1 MIHTRYIQAV
11 IDKIGAKSYLEIGI
25 NNPDHNFNLI
35 KCQFKIGVD
44 PNPNSKASFTG
55 TSDEFFDAVIGYV
68 ETGTRCGT
76 YRESLKAIR
85 FDVVFIDGL
94 HYSEQVKADFTN
106 SLECLRDGGV
116 IIIHDTD
123 PAEERLAA
131 WPRKERGRW
140 NGDVFKFVAQ
150 LADFGAVDWR
160 TPTVDPN
167 GLTFVKRTANPSP
180 LPVFKDCDYKTFKE
194 NRKEIL
200 NLCTWEECKE
210 WI

>member
-55 TSDEFFDAVIGYV
+55 TSDEFFKEWPSYMAANNY
-68 ETGTRCGT
+68 ELMARF
-76 YRESLKAIR
+76 

-94 HYSEQVKADFTN
+94 HWSEQVANDFF
-106 SLECLRDGGV
+106 SSMAMLRAGGI

>member
-1 MIHTRYIQAV
+1 V
-11 IDKIGAKSYLEIGI
+11 I
-25 NNPDHNFNLI
+25 
-35 KCQFKIGVD
+35 
-44 PNPNSKASFTG
+44 
-55 TSDEFFDAVIGYV
+55 
-68 ETGTRCGT
+68 
-76 YRESLKAIR
+76 
-85 FDVVFIDGL
+85 FIDGL
-94 HYSEQVKADFTN
+94 HWSEQVERDFNN
-106 SLECLRDGGV
+106 SKERLNPQGV
-116 IIIHDTD
+116 IVIHDTD

-140 NGDVFKFVAQ
+140 NGNVFKFVAQ

-167 GLTFVKRTANPSP
+167 GLTFVKRTANTSP